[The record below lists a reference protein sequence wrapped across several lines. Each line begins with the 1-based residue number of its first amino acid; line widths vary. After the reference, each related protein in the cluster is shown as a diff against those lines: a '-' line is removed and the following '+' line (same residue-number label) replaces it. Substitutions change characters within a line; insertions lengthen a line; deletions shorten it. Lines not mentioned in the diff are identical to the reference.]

1 MARDDY
7 VKYTV
12 KDYIDLDKKII
23 YKINNFFDGHRKI
36 YIYGAG
42 DIGKRVRIFLNQH
55 GELEKKVSGYVVSER
70 KDSDDELHGI
80 TIYQFDEID
89 FTCAGVLL
97 ALSYE
102 HHKSIVKKLKNSGC
116 SEILSFDEYEYT
128 HIYWSNHHLTK
139 RWIDFLKEK
148 YSVKKVLDFDIKS
161 CNSVLLICTD
171 SIGDEVINIPFI
183 RELRNNLISRA
194 KITIVVQPAVAQF
207 MKKCPYVDKIL
218 IYDAKL
224 NSGYDVEESSLKSRL
239 YAEKNLQ
246 SEDYDV
252 VILHGW
258 FSVRLEYFFL
268 AMFSSAKIRIGF
280 SEHNMSHKEYCNM
293 GYDQFFSLA
302 IKSTSVMNEVER
314 DIKML
319 SAIGGTVYSN
329 ELEFWTE
336 NKDIDFAEFTF
347 RSNKCENCRVIAI
360 VPTAADGARMWPR
373 EKYAML
379 IKRIL
384 DVYSDVTCLLLG
396 GSDSIKVCK
405 EITEYV
411 NSNRIID
418 FSGKT
423 NLCEVAEILKRCFL
437 YLGCDT
443 GLLHIAAAVKLRT
456 LQIIC
461 HSEEGDPLEY
471 PSLERYRAWGNESYF
486 VRPKKALPGCG
497 ATCYMRRSHCIEQ
510 ISVDDVF
517 DVVNNVLGCE
527 DKC

>member
-1 MARDDY
+1 MARTAY
-7 VKYTV
+7 VKYTI
-12 KDYIDLDKKII
+12 KDYVELDKKII
-23 YKINNFFDGHRKI
+23 YKINNFFDKHTKI

-42 DIGKRVRIFLNQH
+42 DIGKRVWTFLNQH
-55 GELEKKVSGYVVSER
+55 DELEKKVSGYVVSEK
-70 KDSDDELHGI
+70 KDSDADLHGI
-80 TIYQFDEID
+80 TVYQIDEID
-89 FTCAGVLL
+89 YNCVGVLL

-102 HHKSIVKKLKNSGC
+102 HHKSIIKKLKNSGC
-116 SEILSFDEYEYT
+116 SEILAFDEYEYT
-128 HIYWSNHHLTK
+128 HIYWSNHHLTP
-139 RWIDFLKEK
+139 RWLNFFKEK
-148 YSVKKVLDFDIKS
+148 YSVDRISNYDIRS
-161 CNSVLLICTD
+161 CNSVLLICAD

-183 RELRNNLISRA
+183 RELRNNLRPKA
-194 KITIVVQPAVAQF
+194 KITIVVQPSVAQF
-207 MKKCPYVDKIL
+207 MKHCPYVDKIL

-224 NSGYDVEESSLKSRL
+224 NSGYDVEESSVKSKL

-258 FSVRLEYFFL
+258 FSVHLEYFFL
-268 AMFSSAKIRIGF
+268 AIFSSAKIRIGF
-280 SEHNMSHKEYCNM
+280 SEHNMPHKEYCNM

-319 SAIGGTVYSN
+319 SAIGGKVYSN

-336 NKDIDFAEFTF
+336 NKDIDFAKFFF
-347 RSNKCENCRVIAI
+347 RSNKCERCRVIAV

-384 DVYSDVTCLLLG
+384 VVYGDVTCLLLG
-396 GSDSIKVCK
+396 GNDSTKVCK
-405 EITEYV
+405 DITDYV
-411 NSNRIID
+411 NSSRIID
-418 FSGKT
+418 LSGKT
-423 NLCEVAEILKRCFL
+423 SLCEVAEIFKRCFL
-437 YLGCDT
+437 YVGCDT

-456 LQIIC
+456 VQIIC
-461 HSEEGDPLEY
+461 HSEEGNPLEY

-497 ATCYMRRSHCIEQ
+497 ATCYMRRPHCIEQ

-517 DVVNNVLGCE
+517 GVVNDVLCHE
-527 DKC
+527 LKF